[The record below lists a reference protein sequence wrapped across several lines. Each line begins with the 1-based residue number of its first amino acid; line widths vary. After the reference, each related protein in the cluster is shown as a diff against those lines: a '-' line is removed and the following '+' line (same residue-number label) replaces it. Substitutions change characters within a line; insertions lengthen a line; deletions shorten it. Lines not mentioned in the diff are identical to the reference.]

1 MNFPTPHTIG
11 LHVWSAG
18 DDDGHGNAV
27 DIYTPPLDAAGTDQP
42 VIGWGV
48 PSSTEPAVAGHD
60 RVAVDVELLTP
71 PDFPARPRDVIDLP
85 YGPAGQF
92 KVIGEVGGTEGNPFP
107 WVPGGTL
114 NLRRVDG

>member
-1 MNFPTPHTIG
+1 MSFPLAHTVG

-18 DDDGHGNAV
+18 GDDGHGNAADV
-27 DIYTPPLDAAGTDQP
+27 YTPPLDEDGTEHS
-42 VIGWGV
+42 VIGWAV
-48 PSSTEPAVAGHD
+48 PASSEPALAGHD
-60 RVAVDVELLTP
+60 RVVVDVELLTP
-71 PDFPARPRDVIDLP
+71 PGFPARAHDVIDLP

-92 KVIGEVGGTEGNPFP
+92 EVLGEVGGTEGNPFP